1 MALRITALV
10 PGSREWLEQ
19 AVAISLF
26 TDARLPPG
34 EKLPVGDTDRQGHW
48 GDAFLTADESL
59 GSLLWTL
66 RREKLTPA
74 IVNRARDLAV
84 AALRWLL
91 GTTYI
96 TAFDVTVERY
106 APANDSSINYWTLAL
121 RVTLSLP
128 DQSTLTT
135 TELLNAA

>member
-1 MALRITALV
+1 MALRMTALV

-26 TDARLPPG
+26 TDARLPAG
-34 EKLPVGDTDRQGHW
+34 EQAPANNADRQGHW
-48 GDAFLTADESL
+48 GDTFLAVDQSL

-74 IVNRARDLAV
+74 IVNRARDLAI

-91 GTTYI
+91 GTSYV
-96 TAFDVTVERY
+96 TALNIEVERY
-106 APANDSSINYWTLAL
+106 APANDASINYWTLAL

-128 DQSTLTT
+128 DQSTLNT